1 MPVDEPIRF
10 PFFAMGSSCALTLYV
25 NTGIEPA
32 LVAMAAAAEVKRIE
46 QSYSRYRSDSII
58 NVINEAARRGAH
70 IEVDPE
76 TAVLIDHAFDVYR
89 RSEGLFDITSGVLR
103 QVWNDD
109 AVKPPDQIAIGKLLE
124 RVGLQKVSWMRP
136 RLSFAIAGMEI
147 DFGGIAKEYA
157 ADRAGAVCKSFGVK
171 HGIVNLGGD
180 LAVIGP
186 NLDGS
191 PWRIGISDP
200 KDPQTAIATLFVSK
214 GGVATSGDYERYW
227 EFDGRRYGHI
237 LNPLTGWPVQGLLS
251 ATVAAESCL
260 EAGTFSTTAILK
272 SDEGIAWLSDH
283 APAHLYTDRAHR
295 LGGSALDNRRSK
307 RLRN

>member
-1 MPVDEPIRF
+1 MTMLLSRQTKSPSENF
-10 PFFAMGSSCALTLYV
+10 SNAWGCKKSHGCAQGSHLQLREWKSTL
-25 NTGIEPA
+25 
-32 LVAMAAAAEVKRIE
+32 AESTE
-46 QSYSRYRSDSII
+46 
-58 NVINEAARRGAH
+58 
-70 IEVDPE
+70 
-76 TAVLIDHAFDVYR
+76 
-89 RSEGLFDITSGVLR
+89 
-103 QVWNDD
+103 
-109 AVKPPDQIAIGKLLE
+109 
-124 RVGLQKVSWMRP
+124 
-136 RLSFAIAGMEI
+136 SFA
-147 DFGGIAKEYA
+147 GGWF
-157 ADRAGAVCKSFGVK
+157 RT
-171 HGIVNLGGD
+171 GD